1 MTDEFSSHL
10 ESSMLEHA
18 QNLGK
23 YFSTRESKDFFIL
36 GIPIPDF
43 AQKMA

>member
-23 YFSTRESKDFFIL
+23 YFSTRER
-36 GIPIPDF
+36 IPIPDF